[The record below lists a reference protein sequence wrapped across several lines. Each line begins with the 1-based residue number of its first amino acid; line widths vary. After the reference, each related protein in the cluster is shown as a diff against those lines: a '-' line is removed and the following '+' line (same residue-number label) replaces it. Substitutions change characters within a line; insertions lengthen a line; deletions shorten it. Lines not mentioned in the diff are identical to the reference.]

1 MTTSVATR
9 EEDLKQL
16 GELLGD
22 HADEL
27 SETEAEAFD
36 DMRASLLTEDGYHQL
51 TDKQR
56 AWLTVVRARVIP
68 EYENLVNR
76 GSSRAARRS
85 QHRRYYKISL
95 KPHRSEGATNGI
107 AVTLEIA
114 IAWTLFGRAAH
125 A

>member
-68 EYENLVNR
+68 EYENLVSR
-76 GSSRAARRS
+76 GLVPRGKEVPTPAVLQNLPKAPPKRR
-85 QHRRYYKISL
+85 RD
-95 KPHRSEGATNGI
+95 E
-107 AVTLEIA
+107 
-114 IAWTLFGRAAH
+114 
-125 A
+125 

>member
-36 DMRASLLTEDGYHQL
+36 DMRVGLLTEWGHHQL

-56 AWLTVVRARVIP
+56 AWLTVVRARLVP
-68 EYENLVNR
+68 QYENLVSR
-76 GSSRAARRS
+76 GLVPRGKEVPTPAVLQHLPKRPPTRRTPE
-85 QHRRYYKISL
+85 R
-95 KPHRSEGATNGI
+95 
-107 AVTLEIA
+107 
-114 IAWTLFGRAAH
+114 
-125 A
+125 